1 MIKNP
6 QLKDSFS
13 KTIKVIRSC
22 RSRKQLEGAINMV
35 NNFKSLYLNV
45 GYTKILNY
53 KLKMELNNK
62 KQQL

>member
-1 MIKNP
+1 
-6 QLKDSFS
+6 
-13 KTIKVIRSC
+13 
-22 RSRKQLEGAINMV
+22 MV

-53 KLKMELNNK
+53 KLKIELNNK

>member
-22 RSRKQLEGAINMV
+22 YSKEQLDGAINMV
-35 NNFKSLYLNV
+35 NNFKNLYSKVNIKL
-45 GYTKILNY
+45 LNY
-53 KLKMELNNK
+53 KLKIELNNK